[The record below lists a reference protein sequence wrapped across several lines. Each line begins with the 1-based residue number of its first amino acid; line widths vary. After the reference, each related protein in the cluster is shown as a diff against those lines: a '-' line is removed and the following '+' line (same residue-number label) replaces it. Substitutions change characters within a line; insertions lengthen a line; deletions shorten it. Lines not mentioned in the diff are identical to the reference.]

1 MKKLEKIYY
10 KPSHA
15 ASFFRVQKLLHKTK
29 KTIPKNKTI
38 DWRVKTHIHYIS
50 LYIIDILLVSIVVPL
65 SATK

>member
-15 ASFFRVQKLLHKTK
+15 ASFSGAPKLLHKTK

-38 DWRVKTHIHYIS
+38 AWLESQDTYI
-50 LYIIDILLVSIVVPL
+50 
-65 SATK
+65 T

>member
-15 ASFFRVQKLLHKTK
+15 ASFSGASKLLHK

-38 DWRVKTHIHYIS
+38 AWLESQDTYTLHK
-50 LYIIDILLVSIVVPL
+50 LLCCRYPRRFYNL
-65 SATK
+65 